1 MFLESETTRQIRIG
15 NHCLK
20 PPTMSV
26 THKRSTITETDRL
39 FTFLCRFDVK
49 CFGFGGTRFPID
61 DGDSKLGLGP
71 SRESVVFAG
80 YFTKHLHKL
89 IYIFTQSAIDF
100 WNLRERALR
109 AVARGYLSPLT
120 YPEEAKSDRGI
131 DLREGE
137 ES

>member
-89 IYIFTQSAIDF
+89 IYIYTISNWLLELTQ
-100 WNLRERALR
+100 NLRER
-109 AVARGYLSPLT
+109 SPLT
-120 YPEEAKSDRGI
+120 GGGEGVSSAIDISRRGQI
-131 DLREGE
+131 
-137 ES
+137 